1 MLRKMSLVL
10 LVVLA
15 LGLIASAS
23 LAQDEFRLTLVHT
36 NDEHAGHTPNA
47 AGNGGSARLASVVN
61 QIRAEAPNNLLLDAG
76 DRFTGTLFH
85 TVYQGQ
91 DQVQIMNLLGYNAM
105 TLGNHEFDGHKD
117 NPAILEDFINGLTFP
132 VVSANVDFTAYPTV
146 DEKVAPYTVIEV
158 DGQQIGIIGL
168 TTPDSTVTS
177 TPAADVGFSEDL
189 AGIANAA
196 AAELAAAGVNKIIL
210 LTHVGI
216 EVDEPLIGQLSG
228 IDVVLGGHSHTLLSN
243 TYSGAAASYPMQV
256 EDADGNVVYYGQAGA
271 NGLYVGR
278 LDVRFDA
285 EGAVTAAAGDTILL
299 SKYITPDVAM
309 QALIDNLSGPV
320 DELRN
325 QSINATTDV
334 LLVGDRLVCRVEECT
349 MGNVIADGLRA
360 ETGAQIAIMNG
371 GGIRANMEAG
381 DITLGDVLTVQPFGN
396 TIATLSLTGAD
407 VIAALENGVS
417 RITVENGQVVRQGAN
432 GRFPQVSGIR
442 YSYDPTQEAGNRIIS
457 VEVQAEDGSFSPI
470 DPAAV
475 YTVATNNFARQG
487 GDGYT
492 VFLENAIDPYDFGR
506 VDYES
511 LAEYLAANS
520 PITAQVEGRITIV
533 NAELPP
539 VE

>member
-1 MLRKMSLVL
+1 MLRKIGLFM

-15 LGLIASAS
+15 LGVIASVS
-23 LAQDEFRLTLVHT
+23 LAQDDFSLTLIHT
-36 NDEHAGHTPNA
+36 NDEHAGHTPNG

-91 DQVQIMNLLGYNAM
+91 DQVQIMNLLAYDAM

-132 VVSANVDFTAYPTV
+132 VVTANVDFSAYPAV
-146 DEKVAPYTVIEV
+146 DEKVAPYTTIEV
-158 DGQQIGIIGL
+158 DGQPIGIIGL
-168 TTPDSTVTS
+168 TTPDSVVTS
-177 TPAADVGFSEDL
+177 TPAADITFGEDL
-189 AGIANAA
+189 AGAANAA
-196 AAELAAAGVNKIIL
+196 AAELAEAGVNKIIL
-210 LTHVGI
+210 LTHIGI
-216 EVDEPLIGQLSG
+216 QVDEELIAQLSG
-228 IDVVLGGHSHTLLSN
+228 IDVVIGGHSHTLLSN
-243 TYSGAAASYPMQV
+243 TYSGAGGTYPLQI

-278 LDVRFDA
+278 LDITFDA
-285 EGAVTAAAGDTILL
+285 EGAVAAASGDTILL
-299 SKYITPDVAM
+299 SKYITPDTAM

-334 LLVGDRLVCRVEECT
+334 LLVGDRLVCRVEECNL
-349 MGNVIADGLRA
+349 GNVIADGLRA

-371 GGIRANMEAG
+371 GGIRANIEAG
-381 DITLGDVLTVQPFGN
+381 EITLGDVLTVQPFGN
-396 TIATLSLTGAD
+396 TVATLSLTGAD

-417 RITVENGQVVRQGAN
+417 RVTVENGMVVRQGAN

-442 YSYDPTQEAGNRIIS
+442 YSYDPTQEAGSRIVS

-470 DPAAV
+470 DPEAI

-492 VFLENAIDPYDFGR
+492 VFAENAINPYDFGR

-520 PITAQVEGRITIV
+520 PITAAVEGRITIV